1 MMDATL
7 FPNTISFH
15 PAFNLLLKLIDFD
28 LNMAIG
34 NQYIQIIDVNVIKS
48 WSTTSRSSNN
58 NNNNNKIKYRL
69 DKTRTLF
76 ILEWNRFSDLIFC
89 FLADST

>member
-48 WSTTSRSSNN
+48 
-58 NNNNNKIKYRL
+58 
-69 DKTRTLF
+69 
-76 ILEWNRFSDLIFC
+76 
-89 FLADST
+89 